1 MEMEKVIQKG
11 EKREDA
17 GVGVGVGGH
26 SVDSGGGPHRVE
38 ERIFQ
43 PRFGFTGQWKRRR
56 VSKFSKKG
64 VQLD

>member
-1 MEMEKVIQKG
+1 MEIEKGIQKG

-17 GVGVGVGGH
+17 VVGVGGH

>member
-1 MEMEKVIQKG
+1 MPGQG
-11 EKREDA
+11 RD
-17 GVGVGVGGH
+17 GGAN

-43 PRFGFTGQWKRRR
+43 PRFGFTGQWKRRQ